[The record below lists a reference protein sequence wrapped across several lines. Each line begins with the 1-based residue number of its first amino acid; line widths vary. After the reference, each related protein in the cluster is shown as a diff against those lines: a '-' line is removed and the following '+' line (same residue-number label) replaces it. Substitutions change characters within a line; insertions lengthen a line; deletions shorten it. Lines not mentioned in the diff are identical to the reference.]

1 MTKVRNHFFFFNLE
15 KFKNILKSIRKTVRF
30 FRLSCDPAV
39 TFALVSVPRADPVL
53 IDTGMY
59 VVGIQWNHIGS
70 VLAVAGSQKVVTQDK
85 DVNIVQFYT
94 PFGEVSILRT
104 CLPIYSRHSSKQGT

>member
-1 MTKVRNHFFFFNLE
+1 
-15 KFKNILKSIRKTVRF
+15 
-30 FRLSCDPAV
+30 
-39 TFALVSVPRADPVL
+39 
-53 IDTGMY
+53 MY

-94 PFGEVSILRT
+94 PFGEVNVPQT
-104 CLPIYSRHSSKQGT
+104 YLPV

>member
-1 MTKVRNHFFFFNLE
+1 MTKVSNFFKLE
-15 KFKNILKSIRKTVRF
+15 KFKNIFKNYSYDYKVPQAK
-30 FRLSCDPAV
+30 CDPSCHICPL
-39 TFALVSVPRADPVL
+39 FYLFIYFLLDPIL

-94 PFGEVSILRT
+94 PFGEVNVPQT
-104 CLPIYSRHSSKQGT
+104 YLPL